1 MSLKYFTKSIYAG
14 FSIGLGGMIFLSVEN
29 KIVGAAL
36 FCIGLFIVLTMNLNL
51 FTGKVCYTI
60 EKNGPG
66 ILDMLSIW
74 VGNYIGTLL
83 LAIII
88 RGTRVS
94 DDIVKKAT
102 MLCDIKN
109 NDSYLSL
116 FILGILCNIFIFIA
130 VDEYKNNDHTLG
142 KYMAIILGVMGFI
155 LSGTEHCVA
164 DMFYYNVAF
173 NFSLQMLLR
182 LLVITAGNTVGGILI
197 NYITKG
203 SR

>member
-60 EKNGPG
+60 ETNGPG

-83 LAIII
+83 LAIMI

-94 DDIVKKAT
+94 GDIVKKAT

-182 LLVITAGNTVGGILI
+182 LLIITAGNTVGGILI

-203 SR
+203 LR

>member
-83 LAIII
+83 LAIMI

-94 DDIVKKAT
+94 GDIVKKAT

-182 LLVITAGNTVGGILI
+182 LLIITAGNTVGGILI

-203 SR
+203 LR